1 MKSSE
6 FLDLTVRQVSGRL
19 CEEICKK
26 IQDNR
31 VPLASV
37 VADGRCDDLGRV
49 RLTVTLT
56 KVDENE

>member
-1 MKSSE
+1 MKSEE
-6 FLDLTVRQVSGRL
+6 FLDMSVRKVSGLL

-26 IQDNR
+26 LQENR

-49 RLTVTLT
+49 RLTVTVT
-56 KVDENE
+56 KGEEE

>member
-1 MKSSE
+1 MKSEE
-6 FLDLTVRQVSGRL
+6 FLDMSVREVSGLL

-26 IQDNR
+26 LQENR

-56 KVDENE
+56 KVEE